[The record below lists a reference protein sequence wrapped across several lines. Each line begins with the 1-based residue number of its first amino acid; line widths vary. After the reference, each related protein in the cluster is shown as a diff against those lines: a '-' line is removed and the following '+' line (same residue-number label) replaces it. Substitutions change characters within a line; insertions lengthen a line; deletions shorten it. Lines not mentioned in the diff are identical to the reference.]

1 MDTISAETGAA
12 RVSPRRAGSRRAQY
26 LALSAFVVCYAALK
40 IGSTA
45 SRSATFDEPLHLAA
59 GYSALVERDYR
70 IDPTH
75 PPFARMWA
83 AAPLVAAGARPL
95 DAARVDAS
103 TPGDWLLS
111 SVGEARRFLYGQ
123 RDADALLRAARLAV
137 AFWGLVLG
145 GLIFAWTR
153 EWLGPGTGLVA
164 LGLYASEPNLAAH
177 AALVTTDLPVACFMF
192 AASYFLWRDVRR
204 PTALDS
210 AALAICTALAIV
222 TKFSGLLLLPVI
234 VIMLAAFAR
243 RRGPLTWPMAGAI
256 AGAVMAVTFAG
267 IWAAYG
273 FRYEPSATAGWVFHL
288 ERSPLVDANASLI
301 APAAAWLDAHHLLP
315 NAFTQ
320 GALVSVA
327 ASRTQSMYLLGQIST
342 DGWWYYFP
350 LAFLI
355 KTPLALVVLC
365 ACGVWA
371 ALRRVPRIIAPAPW
385 LFIAVPL
392 AVVILAAV
400 LSGINIGVRHILA
413 VYPFVVVL
421 AAAGAGWL
429 WRQGRRV
436 SRVTAA
442 GLATAVVVQFAAI
455 YPHTLTF
462 FSLLVGGPERAT
474 RYLADSNI
482 DWGQHLNL
490 VKARMDRNRVAHI
503 TLAYFGTADPSSYG
517 INATL
522 LPGTPAFDRVA
533 IGKPQLPGYVALS
546 VNMLSGQYLP
556 PEWRLYYREFRN
568 RTPVAVLG
576 NTIRVYWVDTWPES
590 GDDAT
595 EDVEVVRA
603 LARGLADIKAYRHAA
618 LHFREILERNPNDA
632 RALARLGVVLVES
645 GEEDEGLRSLQVAS
659 DLAPGDARI
668 RYDQGI
674 ALLTAGHVPRA
685 ESRAVA
691 WLKLAP
697 DDHRAHYLLAAVR
710 EAQDRPEDALVELD
724 RALRIDPS
732 FAPAR
737 EAMAALRP
745 RP

>member
-1 MDTISAETGAA
+1 MDTISAEGRTAHVFSRGA
-12 RVSPRRAGSRRAQY
+12 VSRRVQY
-26 LALSAFVVCYAALK
+26 LALGAFVVCYVALK

-75 PPFARMWA
+75 PPFVRMWA
-83 AAPLVAAGARPL
+83 AAPLLLTGARPL

-103 TPGDWLLS
+103 APGDWLLS

-123 RDADALLRAARLAV
+123 HDADSVLRAARLAV

-145 GLIFAWTR
+145 LLVFAWTR
-153 EWLGPGTGLVA
+153 EWLGPAAAIVA
-164 LGLYASEPNLAAH
+164 VGLYTCEPNLAAH
-177 AALVTTDLPVACFMF
+177 AALVTTDLPVTCFMF

-204 PTALDS
+204 PTVSDT
-210 AALAICTALAIV
+210 AALAIATAFAIV

-234 VIMLAAFAR
+234 AIMLAAFAR
-243 RRGPLTWPMAGAI
+243 RRGPLTWSIAGAI
-256 AGAVMAVTFAG
+256 GAAVMAVTFIG

-273 FRYEPSATAGWVFHL
+273 FRYEPSATAGWTFHL

-301 APAAAWLDAHHLLP
+301 APAAAWLDAHHVFP

-342 DGWWYYFP
+342 EGWWYYFP

-355 KTPLALVVLC
+355 KTPLALVILC
-365 ACGVWA
+365 ACGIWA
-371 ALRRVPRIIAPAPW
+371 ALHRRLTTPSPW

-392 AVVILAAV
+392 AVVILAGV

-413 VYPFVVVL
+413 IYPFVVVL
-421 AAAGAGWL
+421 AAHGAAWL
-429 WRQGRRV
+429 WRRGRHLPRL
-436 SRVTAA
+436 TAA
-442 GLATAVVVQFAAI
+442 GLATAIVIQFAAI

-462 FSLLVGGPERAT
+462 FSPLVGGPDRAT

-490 VKARMDRNRVAHI
+490 VKEWMDRNRVDHI
-503 TLAYFGTADPSSYG
+503 NLAYFGTADPAYYG

-522 LPGTPAFDRVA
+522 LPGTPAFDGMA
-533 IGKPQLPGYVALS
+533 IGKPQLPGYVAVS

-556 PEWRLYYREFRN
+556 PEWRLYYREFGN
-568 RTPVAVLG
+568 LTPVAVLG
-576 NTIRVYWVDTWPES
+576 NTIRVYWVGTWPEPEE
-590 GDDAT
+590 DVADE

-603 LARGLADIKAYRHAA
+603 LARGLAGIKAYRHAA

-632 RALARLGVVLVES
+632 RALARLGVVLVQS
-645 GEEDEGLRSLQVAS
+645 GETDEGLRSLQVAS
-659 DLAPGDARI
+659 DLAPGDALI

-674 ALLTAGHVPRA
+674 SLLTAGQVGRA
-685 ESRAVA
+685 ESRALV
-691 WLKLAP
+691 WLNLAP
-697 DDHRAHYLLAAVR
+697 QDHRAHYLLAAVR
-710 EAQDRPEDALVELD
+710 QAQGRSDDAIMELD

-737 EAMAALRP
+737 EAMAALRA
-745 RP
+745 R